1 MTDLK
6 TDIPESLLRA
16 YKSTNF
22 EVHADPDFILKI
34 GEFSPELKNL
44 FSKVNYST
52 GCFITAYNPKSVELP
67 NAENKILQNAL
78 YKEFKRSEYH
88 VVNGLGSDPT
98 DQWEGEPSF
107 FVMGISL
114 PEAKIFGRKYRQNA
128 IVWCDAS
135 CIPVLITLR

>member
-1 MTDLK
+1 MTDFK
-6 TDIPESLLRA
+6 TVLPEDLINA

-22 EVHADPDFILKI
+22 EVYADPEFILKI

-44 FSKVNYST
+44 FSKVNFST
-52 GCFITAYNPKSVELP
+52 GCFITAYNPESGELP
-67 NAENKILQNAL
+67 NAENKILQDAL
-78 YKEFKRSEYH
+78 YKEFKISEYH

>member
-1 MTDLK
+1 MK
-6 TDIPESLLRA
+6 KIP
-16 YKSTNF
+16 KKF
-22 EVHADPDFILKI
+22 IDQPVQHADIMDVLKKLPDW
-34 GEFSPELKNL
+34 
-44 FSKVNYST
+44 
-52 GCFITAYNPKSVELP
+52 
-67 NAENKILQNAL
+67 
-78 YKEFKRSEYH
+78 EFKRSEYH